1 MKEKAVLVCK
11 ESNVKELFDEL
22 GTKVLAE
29 NNLFVKVLP
38 DHLFA
43 TLFEI
48 NTKKVDVD
56 MSDEVFNKIA
66 LMAQEKNITF
76 DMQVSDILKKQVDES
91 EEEPSNWRLPTI
103 DELNIMYEN
112 LHREDIGNF
121 EDDYYW
127 SSTDYSYSD
136 AKIQSFLTGGQSLEL
151 KTETVFVRIVR
162 SFKLQEGEKYS
173 IDQETETGFIFDIQ
187 GDTIFECK
195 KEDESELMTWYEA
208 MEEFRVKNEN

>member
-38 DHLFA
+38 DHLFS

-48 NTKKVDVD
+48 NTNKVDVD

-76 DMQVSDILKKQVDES
+76 DMQVSDILKKQIDANK
-91 EEEPSNWRLPTI
+91 EEPSNWRLPTI
-103 DELNIMYEN
+103 DELNHMYGI
-112 LHREDIGNF
+112 LHLKWTGRLANGN
-121 EDDYYW
+121 YW
-127 SSTDYSYSD
+127 SSSEFNRSE
-136 AKIQSFLTGGQSLEL
+136 AWGQNF
-151 KTETVFVRIVR
+151 KYGDQYGNNKDTHGRVRVVR
-162 SFKLQEGEKYS
+162 TYKSKEDFEIG
-173 IDQETETGFIFDIQ
+173 QETETGFIFDIQ
-187 GDTIFECK
+187 EDMVFECK

-208 MEEFRVKNEN
+208 MEKFGGKNEN